1 MAAPIIGFAVM
12 GNFVRVC
19 ILIALTHYFGD
30 AVAQSYLHE
39 TAGLVTFI
47 VALLG
52 VMALD
57 AVAAPVVL
65 RARDGDTA

>member
-1 MAAPIIGFAVM
+1 M
-12 GNFVRVC
+12 RVL

-39 TAGLVTFI
+39 TAGLVTFV

-52 VMALD
+52 VMAVD
-57 AVAAPVVL
+57 AVAAPL
-65 RARDGDTA
+65 ILKAKYRSAA